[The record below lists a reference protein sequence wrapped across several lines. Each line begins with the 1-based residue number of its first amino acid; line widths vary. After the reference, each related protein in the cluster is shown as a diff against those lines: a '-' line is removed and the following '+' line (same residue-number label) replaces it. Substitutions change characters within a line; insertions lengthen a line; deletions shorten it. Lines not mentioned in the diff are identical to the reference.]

1 MVLFKTIHP
10 FIDGNKRI
18 GTHAMLIFQ
27 ELNGI
32 SVDYEDEDLIQ
43 EILKIAAG
51 SESEDGLRKW
61 LGDHI
66 L

>member
-1 MVLFKTIHP
+1 
-10 FIDGNKRI
+10 
-18 GTHAMLIFQ
+18 MLIFQ

-66 L
+66 LQFGKALYHHETSVNGQP

>member
-1 MVLFKTIHP
+1 
-10 FIDGNKRI
+10 
-18 GTHAMLIFQ
+18 MLIFQ

-61 LGDHI
+61 LGDDI